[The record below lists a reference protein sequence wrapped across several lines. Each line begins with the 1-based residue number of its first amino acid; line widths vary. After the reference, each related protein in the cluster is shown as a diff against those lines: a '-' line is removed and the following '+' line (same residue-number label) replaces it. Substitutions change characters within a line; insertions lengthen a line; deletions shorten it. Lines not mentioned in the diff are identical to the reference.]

1 MLFCFSSCGG
11 LPAIPG
17 VPWLVNT
24 SLCLN
29 LHLHTAFSLLCLGPD
44 FLLLLRTRVTGLG
57 FTLMY
62 DLILITSA
70 KTLFPKEVIF
80 TSARGQDFRSHSAQK
95 HVFSTRPERA
105 GLRWPC
111 HGTEPLLQPSVCF
124 RTSIYQGLCPRPAAL
139 MQSLAGEAYRL
150 EGNRHGSRFLS
161 ISGNPAIQLAVS
173 TSIHGGL
180 DR

>member
-57 FTLMY
+57 FTLIQY

-80 TSARGQDFRSHSAQK
+80 TSVPGVRISDHTVPRNMSSL
-95 HVFSTRPERA
+95 HV
-105 GLRWPC
+105 LR
-111 HGTEPLLQPSVCF
+111 E
-124 RTSIYQGLCPRPAAL
+124 QGCVGPV
-139 MQSLAGEAYRL
+139 MGQSLYCSHQFVSEHQFIKASAPGQRL
-150 EGNRHGSRFLS
+150 
-161 ISGNPAIQLAVS
+161 
-173 TSIHGGL
+173 
-180 DR
+180 

>member
-11 LPAIPG
+11 VARISG

-24 SLCLN
+24 SLCHN

-57 FTLMY
+57 FTLIQY
-62 DLILITSA
+62 DLILITST

-80 TSARGQDFRSHSAQK
+80 TSARGQDFRPHNAQK
-95 HVFSTRPERA
+95 RVFSTRPERA

-111 HGTEPLLQPSVCF
+111 HGMEPLCSHQFVSKHQFIKASAPG
-124 RTSIYQGLCPRPAAL
+124 Q
-139 MQSLAGEAYRL
+139 RL
-150 EGNRHGSRFLS
+150 
-161 ISGNPAIQLAVS
+161 
-173 TSIHGGL
+173 
-180 DR
+180 